1 MNTLMRV
8 FLLLLAVWTLLIGGL
23 SEQAAAQQ
31 HGEPVVARVEM
42 KLAVGDE
49 LLDTIEK
56 GDLLTVLEEREDA
69 YVIVTF
75 NGHRGAVAKVNAVK
89 LAESVDIYS
98 ELIKQRPEE
107 GRLYTLR
114 AGAWWALEKNEQALA
129 DFDKAIELGYEAAH
143 AYSSRGL
150 YHAAAGNFAEAIADY
165 TVAIEKDAE
174 DIGPRINRAAA
185 FLATRR
191 FADAIADYTAAIEQD
206 PENPAFYQ
214 QRAVALKA
222 AGQLQQAVADFDQAI
237 ELNPDDVASRMG
249 RGFLHFQQQDH
260 QAAVADFSSVIQ
272 LNPEAAVAYNN
283 RGFNYQMLD
292 KPAAA
297 LKDYNKAIELAP
309 RYGLAHQ
316 NRAWLLA
323 TAADDSLRDPAS
335 AIESAKAACELS
347 EYKDISDLSALAAAL
362 AAHQEFDKA
371 IGWQE
376 KVIEMADEQYQPFAK
391 RMLDRYQAQQAYDA
405 DAVEKELAAAREI
418 QQREQP

>member
-1 MNTLMRV
+1 
-8 FLLLLAVWTLLIGGL
+8 
-23 SEQAAAQQ
+23 
-31 HGEPVVARVEM
+31 M
-42 KLAVGDE
+42 KLAVDDE

-98 ELIKQRPEE
+98 DLIKQRPTE

-165 TVAIEKDAE
+165 TAAIEKDAE

-185 FLATRR
+185 YLATRR
-191 FADAIADYTAAIEQD
+191 FADAIADYTAAIERH

-222 AGQLQQAVADFDQAI
+222 AGQLQQAVADFDTAI

-260 QAAVADFSSVIQ
+260 QAAVADFSSVIK
-272 LNPEAAVAYNN
+272 LNPQAAVAYNN

-297 LKDYNKAIELAP
+297 LKDYGKAIELAP
-309 RYGLAHQ
+309 SYGLAHQ

-323 TAADDSLRDPAS
+323 TADDASLRDPAA
-335 AIESAKAACELS
+335 AIESATAACELS

-362 AAHQEFDKA
+362 AAHKDFDKA

-376 KVIEMADEQYQPFAK
+376 KVIQMADEPYQPFAK
-391 RMLDRYQAQQAYDA
+391 RMLDRYQAHQPYDA
-405 DAVEKELAAAREI
+405 DAVEKELAADREI
-418 QQREQP
+418 QPTNQP